1 MNISMYTTYANS
13 RAFPSF
19 SDGLRHFYE
28 KGVRYGAFL
37 DVELQ
42 QIPFHRYC
50 DYLEDAGLQLDAF
63 ISTLDVVSFN
73 EEKRKDNMARLKE
86 QMDLM
91 EKRKIPILMIA
102 PSVTAAKSEEE
113 RLRMRDAMVESYSA
127 AIDYAEG
134 SGIQVAVENFS
145 LLTRSDS
152 RMEDLRYLFDC
163 VPKLGFVLDSGNFF
177 CIGEDVLQA
186 YELLSDRIIHAH
198 FKDWG
203 WDPYGEVVRENMPR
217 FTGTALG
224 QGVLPL
230 RELAQRLRQDKPEL
244 NVVLEI
250 NGKLSKQCLDDSVDF
265 LAEVLLK

>member
-1 MNISMYTTYANS
+1 MNLSMYTAYANS
-13 RAFPSF
+13 KVFPSF
-19 SDGLRHFYE
+19 SDGLRHFYG

-37 DVELQ
+37 DAELS

-73 EEKRKDNMARLKE
+73 EEKRKDNMSRLKE
-86 QMDLM
+86 QIDLM
-91 EKRKIPILMIA
+91 EKRGIPILMIA
-102 PSVTAAKSEEE
+102 PSVTAAKSEAD
-113 RLRMRDAMVESYSA
+113 RLWMRELMVESYSA
-127 AIDYAEG
+127 AIDYAAD
-134 SGIQVAVENFS
+134 SGVQVAVENFS

-163 VPKLGFVLDSGNFF
+163 VPKLGFVIDSGNFF
-177 CIGEDVLQA
+177 CIGEDVLAA
-186 YELLSDRIIHAH
+186 YELLRDRIIHAH
-198 FKDWG
+198 FKDWA
-203 WDPYGEVVRENMPR
+203 WDPFGDVVRENMPR
-217 FTGTALG
+217 FTGVALG

-250 NGKLSKQCLDDSVDF
+250 NGKLTKQCLDDSVDF
-265 LAEVLLK
+265 LTEVLMK